1 MVNKRAVLASLLATA
16 TAHAGGLGRP
26 NQMSARGVGMGG
38 AWVAFVDDA
47 TAVWF
52 NPAAMTEIDPQV
64 QVGAEV
70 VVGPR
75 SYTPI
80 ADDGTRGAPQEATAF
95 APVPVI
101 GGVGRFTYNDRP
113 SWFTLG
119 GGIWNTYGGQISY
132 PKTMMPALDSTQNA
146 VLEAQIGTG
155 LRLSDKFSIGAS
167 FRFGI
172 GLFAVQGTRMPY
184 DSDLSA
190 SGIGVSHIWS
200 MHFRPT
206 SKVKMGVVWR
216 APMNLTTTGSGT
228 IDGAS
233 GLERVSV
240 EHEQQWPQSAAL
252 GVGIHATPK
261 LKIATQVDWVQ
272 WSTIKAI
279 TVSLPGS
286 GNPTQNFRQDWRDSW
301 SVRLGGE
308 LTVSEAVAIR
318 AGGYFDS
325 EAIIE
330 RSKERQYVDSNKFGV
345 SAGGTVRFGKGW
357 RVDVA
362 LDSLIPRPY
371 TVKQNTADTPV
382 HERNKGPGDYSSKL
396 ITVQGSVARVF

>member
-1 MVNKRAVLASLLATA
+1 MLATLLLSA

-75 SYTPI
+75 SYTPV
-80 ADDGTRGAPQEATAF
+80 ADDGTRGAPQEATVF
-95 APVPVI
+95 APVPAL

-119 GGIWNTYGGQISY
+119 GGVWNTYGGQVSY
-132 PKTMMPALDSTQNA
+132 PKTNMPALDSTQDA
-146 VLEAQIGTG
+146 VIEAQVGTG

-190 SGIGVSHIWS
+190 SGIGVSHLWS
-200 MHFRPT
+200 LHFRPT
-206 SKVKMGVVWR
+206 SKVKVGVVWR

-228 IDGAS
+228 VDGAS

-252 GVGIHATPK
+252 GVGLQATPE
-261 LKIATQVDWVQ
+261 LRLATQLDWVQ
-272 WSTIKAI
+272 WSTVKAL
-279 TVSLPGS
+279 VVKLPGS
-286 GNPTQNFRQDWRDSW
+286 GNPDQIYREDWRDSW
-301 SVRLGGE
+301 TVRLGAE
-308 LTVSEAVAIR
+308 YAVSKAVAVR
-318 AGGYFDS
+318 AGGYYDT
-325 EAIIE
+325 EAVID
-330 RSKERQYVDSNKFGV
+330 RSKERQYVDSNKIGLA
-345 SAGGTVRFGKGW
+345 AGGSFRIGGKW
-357 RVDVA
+357 RIDAAVDYI
-362 LDSLIPRPY
+362 IPRTH
-371 TVKQNTADTPV
+371 TVKQNTPTTPDY
-382 HERNKGPGDYSSKL
+382 ERNKAPGDYRGTL
-396 ITVQGSVARVF
+396 VTIEASVARVF